1 MHQHIVTPAARA
13 SSPSPGRLLQ
23 RQCGCSHK
31 SAGEGECEEC
41 KKKKEGQLQRAAAGG
56 NAAGEA
62 PVIVQDV
69 LQSPGQPLDPAIRNF
84 MEPRFGHSFGDVR
97 VHTDNRAAQS
107 AAAVNALAYTVGQ
120 DVVFGAGQYSAAT
133 TAGRQ
138 LIAHELTHTIQQQG
152 MAGGN
157 GLAIDTPDSA
167 YEKEAQQTASR
178 VLAGGGR
185 TTGTLTPP
193 APQLSRA
200 DPDAVGY
207 TMRLG
212 TVARTGLQFF
222 PTNLTDTQVGPVTI
236 PGGLLMGGAS
246 RLNVIIGE
254 NLSMRRLARQLL
266 PLWLTATPF
275 TPPGAA
281 APLPVD
287 PITEDELAQALLV
300 YNDTY
305 LPVPAMTNWKAG
317 LRLPLP
323 IEVDE
328 ATGMG
333 TLHPLQIKALATGFT
348 PAMAAA
354 VDLPAPAN
362 AVAPAATIQA
372 DAAAFLASEPTALGR
387 GIHLQARAITNAQA
401 SLPLI
406 REVMNQLGAGAFD
419 VALEFTK
426 NMYARE
432 ADLLSAQRDGAAIM
446 GIILQALAAAPA
458 TLTAEQQEALDR
470 ANLMFALHTGGP
482 ALPPPTSTR
491 NRAEKTITVDTLKLF
506 GATKNPQTLIATANA
521 IFSQCDVRV
530 VHGVDAQATQAQT
543 TALIGDTDL
552 HSNNSC
558 GSPSAEERHLFRDAR
573 ATFNMTARFSAFLVQ
588 SVSGI
593 AASGYSCIPSS
604 APHALFR
611 NRVVVVDSGD
621 DATLAHELG
630 HILMNLGPHPPSGL
644 MGARPPAP
652 AMRQP
657 SIANT
662 NCNNLYANA

>member
-1 MHQHIVTPAARA
+1 MHQHIITPAARA
-13 SSPSPGRLLQ
+13 GSPPPGRLLQ
-23 RQCGCSHK
+23 RKCGCAHK
-31 SAGEGECEEC
+31 SEGEGMCEEC
-41 KKKKEGQLQRAAAGG
+41 KKKKEGQLQRAAAGSNG
-56 NAAGEA
+56 VAAVPG
-62 PVIVQDV
+62 IVQDV
-69 LQSPGQPLDPAIRNF
+69 LQSPGQALDTGIRNF
-84 MEPRFGHSFGDVR
+84 MEPRFGHSFGQVR
-97 VHTDNRAAQS
+97 VHTDSRAGQS

-120 DVVFGAGQYSAAT
+120 DVVFGEGQYSAAT
-133 TAGRQ
+133 SAGRE
-138 LIAHELTHTIQQQG
+138 LIAHELTHTIQQRG
-152 MAGGN
+152 MTGGN
-157 GLAIDTPDSA
+157 GLTIDASDSA
-167 YEKEAQQTASR
+167 YEKEAQQTASQ
-178 VLAGGGR
+178 VLAGDGR
-185 TTGTLTPP
+185 AANKLTSP
-193 APQLSRA
+193 APRLSRA

-212 TVARTGLQFF
+212 TVARTGIQFF
-222 PTNLTDTQVGPVTI
+222 PTNLTDTQVGPVTVQ
-236 PGGLLMGGAS
+236 GGLLHGGAS

-254 NLSMRRLARQLL
+254 NISMRRLARQLL

-287 PITEDELAQALLV
+287 PITEDELAQGLLV
-300 YNDTY
+300 YNETY
-305 LPVPAMTNWKAG
+305 LPVPAMTNWKSG

-323 IEVDE
+323 IEIDE

-348 PAMAAA
+348 PAMAGAI
-354 VDLPAPAN
+354 DLPATAN
-362 AVAPAATIQA
+362 TVAPAATVQA
-372 DAAAFLASEPTALGR
+372 DATAFLAGEPTALGR

-401 SLPLI
+401 ALPLI

-446 GIILQALAAAPA
+446 GIIRNALAAAPA
-458 TLTAEQQEALDR
+458 APTADQQDALDR
-470 ANLMFALHTGGP
+470 ANLLFALHSGGP
-482 ALPPPTSTR
+482 ALPPPTAART
-491 NRAEKTITVDTLKLF
+491 RAEKTVTVDTLKLF
-506 GATKNPQTLIATANA
+506 GATKNSKTLIATANA
-521 IFSQCDVRV
+521 IFSQCNVRV
-530 VHGVDAQATQAQT
+530 IHGVDADATQAQT
-543 TALIGDTDL
+543 NTLIGDTDL
-552 HSNNSC
+552 RSNNSC
-558 GSPSAEERHLFRDAR
+558 GGPSTEEQHLFRDAR
-573 ATFNMTARFSAFLVQ
+573 ATFNMTARFSAFLVH

-593 AASGYSCIPSS
+593 AASGYSCIPSA

-611 NRVVVVDSGD
+611 NRVVVVDTGD

-644 MGARPPAP
+644 MGARPLAP

-657 SIANT
+657 SIADT